1 VTLTGIQS
9 GSLDHDANQTVLWR
23 EGTHRCELWNADS
36 GMELRVY
43 VSDVL
48 TYREPVR
55 TGTGGLRQAVK
66 LLADAQAKIPSRS
79 VG

>member
-1 VTLTGIQS
+1 MTLTDIRG
-9 GSLDHDANQTVLWR
+9 GPLDANQTVLWR
-23 EGTHRCELWNADS
+23 EGTHRCELRNAES

-55 TGTGGLRQAVK
+55 TGTGGLRQAAK
-66 LLADAQAKIPSRS
+66 LLAEVQATIHSRS